1 MVFFCLEFD
10 ELFLLLRWSEARY
23 AHLTA
28 VAIAPGRHHTAR
40 IERWEVMSG
49 GYTLWSI
56 DYHCKMTTIDTI
68 KHYHPLFVEGMGG
81 YDTREPA
88 LVAKVVVASI
98 RAHWEKCPPRKPPL
112 LIIQGD
118 PLEPRGISAITPRV
132 AKSLGLKRGLIVLD
146 EDIAD
151 YHSPNADRDNVTLE
165 TRYSEA
171 VGQLERY
178 RPGAFAEIERA
189 VDALQIEKN
198 KKRARL
204 GKTPLSEYYRIFA
217 LLQEVSKGAF
227 GALCGEITLVHTSGA
242 IGEFSVTSFY
252 TVGVDLGLM
261 SPACIAP
268 FLDP

>member
-1 MVFFCLEFD
+1 M
-10 ELFLLLRWSEARY
+10 
-23 AHLTA
+23 
-28 VAIAPGRHHTAR
+28 
-40 IERWEVMSG
+40 
-49 GYTLWSI
+49 
-56 DYHCKMTTIDTI
+56 DYHCKMAAIDTI
-68 KHYHPLFVEGMGG
+68 KQYHPLFVEGMGA
-81 YDTREPA
+81 YDTRDPA
-88 LVAKVVVASI
+88 LVANGVVASI
-98 RAHWEKCPPRKPPL
+98 RAHWESYPPRKPPL

-132 AKSLGLKRGLIVLD
+132 ATILDLNRGLIVLD

-151 YHSPNADRDNVTLE
+151 YHYSNADRDNVTFE

-171 VGQLERY
+171 VAQLERY

-189 VDALQIEKN
+189 VDALLIEKN

-204 GKTPLSEYYRIFA
+204 GKPPLAEYYRIFA

-227 GALCGEITLVHTSGA
+227 RALCGEITLAHTSQE

-252 TVGVDLGLM
+252 KVGVDLGLM

-268 FLDP
+268 FLGPLASKYDA